1 MKQDYSEY
9 LSQPGML
16 EYIESEWLK
25 NPHIHDAQAAFVND
39 AIDFIVPKSI
49 IEFGCST
56 GNLAMRIDTKKIKYL
71 GIDQNEQALL
81 IAQYKNSALASFL
94 HGDIRNNRKK
104 ADLVIAFAFLK
115 HFSLEELP
123 TIMKKLKQAGKFVIF
138 DMPYSEEPKDD
149 GIEHFHTW
157 CNPVDF
163 FGVHP
168 LKVDQVSNY
177 VEPIYLIEGGGK

>member
-25 NPHIHDAQAAFVND
+25 NPHIHDAQSAFVND
-39 AIDFIVPKSI
+39 AIDFIAPKSI

-56 GNLAMRIDTKKIKYL
+56 GNLAMRIDTKNIKYR
-71 GIDQNEQALL
+71 GIDMNEQALE
-81 IAQYKNSALASFL
+81 IARQKNALATFI
-94 HGDIRNNRKK
+94 HGDIRNNRLK

-115 HFSLEELP
+115 HFSLDELP
-123 TIMKKLKQAGKFVIF
+123 AIMSKLMQAGKFVIF
-138 DMPYSEEPKDD
+138 DMPYSENPKDD
-149 GIEHFHTW
+149 GIDHYHTW

-168 LKVDQVSNY
+168 LKIDQISNY
-177 VEPIYLIEGGGK
+177 IEPIYLIE